1 MKKPLL
7 QRKWVWVVGILL
19 IAIGVFEIKAQFS
32 KASEEKA
39 RIEATEN
46 ADKVLKGKVEVP
58 DPYFK
63 SKEEVEKLFDQA
75 GLKADFVVTNFDDKA
90 KRNERD
96 IKVGDCDQLNSE
108 QPNIK
113 YYDTDE
119 VGDKYG
125 FYADKG
131 ATIIVGYTD
140 HDFSGGGKNNSSSDS
155 TTQSSDIFAGKVEIP
170 ETQFK
175 SKEQVEKEFEAVGL
189 KATFVV
195 QNLDDMATQNKVKIK
210 AGDCGVIADQAGMGF
225 LDDGEKYGIY
235 ADEGATLTIGYSD
248 HDFDGTQPETA
259 VTSSSEAEAIDTVES
274 SETDSVEM
282 NSNEAIQD
290 YLGEKLNVLEVNGVY
305 IEPGNYTTQITLE
318 GSTSMKSVINQVA
331 QAVRYLNKV
340 DLSQF
345 SNVGISVKTKMTD
358 GELGFAVKSDWDPT
372 FINSEKALTTQNK
385 NVESFASSWWQLQE

>member
-63 SKEEVEKLFDQA
+63 SKEEVEKLFEQA

-248 HDFDGTQPETA
+248 HDFDGTGENQTET
-259 VTSSSEAEAIDTVES
+259 VESTSSETVES
-274 SETDSVEM
+274 SSTEDDGDITKLSSKPTSKQQTTLRVLGKQAFERQYPYKGSKM
-282 NSNEAIQD
+282 HSIMGIIQD
-290 YLGEKLNVLEVNGVY
+290 WTQKGDVWFFKCEATIVNEYGAELETVVEIT
-305 IEPGNYTTQITLE
+305 IEPTGPESGNVTVLHY
-318 GSTSMKSVINQVA
+318 
-331 QAVRYLNKV
+331 
-340 DLSQF
+340 
-345 SNVGISVKTKMTD
+345 
-358 GELGFAVKSDWDPT
+358 
-372 FINSEKALTTQNK
+372 
-385 NVESFASSWWQLQE
+385 

>member
-140 HDFSGGGKNNSSSDS
+140 HDFNGKEKDTDTSSTTEEIVESSSTVES
-155 TTQSSDIFAGKVEIP
+155 TT
-170 ETQFK
+170 
-175 SKEQVEKEFEAVGL
+175 
-189 KATFVV
+189 
-195 QNLDDMATQNKVKIK
+195 
-210 AGDCGVIADQAGMGF
+210 
-225 LDDGEKYGIY
+225 
-235 ADEGATLTIGYSD
+235 
-248 HDFDGTQPETA
+248 
-259 VTSSSEAEAIDTVES
+259 SSESSTVES
-274 SETDSVEM
+274 SSAVDTAKEVEAPSKNTSTEM

-290 YLGEKLNVLEVNGVY
+290 YLGQKLNVLEVNGIY
-305 IEPGNYTTQITLE
+305 IEPGNYTTVITLE
-318 GSTSMKSVINQVA
+318 DPGYTMSSVINQVA
-331 QAVRYLNKV
+331 QTVRLLNKT

-358 GELGFAVKSDWDPT
+358 GDLGFAVKSDWDPT
-372 FINSEKALTTQNK
+372 FINSEKALTTRNK
-385 NVESFASSWWQLQE
+385 NVEEFATSWWQLEE